1 VLDDYPGGN
10 IGGVLAENRAAVLV
24 RAAEDVRTR
33 SGPWFL
39 DGGRL
44 DHDYNAWSGAELE
57 AAGDGRIK
65 VSNAHAWTALS
76 SCITTTLSRY
86 LSLPDE
92 LNYLLS
98 LLTSDVSIS
107 CIPWRQVPMSQTSA
121 VYRNRFAHVFAN
133 LNLDPNLYLLSY
145 ADQV

>member
-1 VLDDYPGGN
+1 M
-10 IGGVLAENRAAVLV
+10 AENRAAVLV
-24 RAAEDVRTR
+24 RAAEDVRTG

-44 DHDYNAWSGAELE
+44 DHDYNAWGGAELE
-57 AAGDGRIK
+57 AAGDGHIK
-65 VSNAHAWTALS
+65 VSNAHAWTASS
-76 SCITTTLSRY
+76 SCITTLLTHY
-86 LSLPDE
+86 LSLPDG

-121 VYRNRFAHVFAN
+121 V
-133 LNLDPNLYLLSY
+133 
-145 ADQV
+145 

>member
-1 VLDDYPGGN
+1 M
-10 IGGVLAENRAAVLV
+10 AENRAAVLV
-24 RAAEDVRTR
+24 RAAEDVRTG

-44 DHDYNAWSGAELE
+44 DHDYNAWGGAELE

-65 VSNAHAWTALS
+65 VSNAHAWTEHRLF
-76 SCITTTLSRY
+76 LY
-86 LSLPDE
+86 HHPHPLSLPDE

-107 CIPWRQVPMSQTSA
+107 CIPWRQVPMSKTSA
-121 VYRNRFAHVFAN
+121 VYKNRFAHLFPHPGN
-133 LNLDPNLYLLSY
+133 LNSESHLMWSKCETI
-145 ADQV
+145 

>member
-1 VLDDYPGGN
+1 M
-10 IGGVLAENRAAVLV
+10 AENRAAVLV
-24 RAAEDVRTR
+24 RAAEDVRTG

-44 DHDYNAWSGAELE
+44 DHDYNAWGGAELE
-57 AAGDGRIK
+57 AAGDGHIK
-65 VSNAHAWTALS
+65 VSNAHAWTASS
-76 SCITTTLSRY
+76 SCITTTLTRY
-86 LSLPDE
+86 LSLPDG

-121 VYRNRFAHVFAN
+121 V
-133 LNLDPNLYLLSY
+133 
-145 ADQV
+145 